1 MVYIIIWSLFYVL
14 ILVIHC
20 WSKKREVVDFFIQLF
35 IFNWISFH
43 FLNIKKKKKIYQCLE
58 KKKEIKKQ
66 SIVIVIWYT
75 GIVIHF
81 VCKLGTKNLL
91 ASSMCHC
98 PLYSLSPC
106 LAASDRILCLSR
118 TLLLSTS
125 LQNLIL
131 TNKKFFL
138 TCTNYLTSSFFIVL
152 CVKWTLFSLRNAIVR
167 LGTFCMLT
175 LSQMVGSAS

>member
-43 FLNIKKKKKIYQCLE
+43 FLNIKKKKNINVWR
-58 KKKEIKKQ
+58 KKKKLKINQQ

-75 GIVIHF
+75 GRVIHF

-118 TLLLSTS
+118 TLLLSTL

-131 TNKKFFL
+131 TNKKIFL
-138 TCTNYLTSSFFIVL
+138 TCRNYLTSSFFTVL
-152 CVKWTLFSLRNAIVR
+152 CVKWTWFSL
-167 LGTFCMLT
+167 
-175 LSQMVGSAS
+175 